1 MLFDQAIDIPAEL
14 SSDNVTIALVDE
26 RIRYSL
32 RIKAE
37 DLAEFKKITGLK
49 LPKQINQQSSTQKR
63 NCLCLGPDEWLVI
76 ALPSEAAQLAEK
88 LAQASDKMICSVT
101 NISHRNV
108 GFDIQGQGAE
118 ALINVGCPQDLSID
132 KFPIGKAT
140 RTVFESASVVLFRT
154 GETSFHLECWRSF
167 GPYMRDFFKRVIT
180 T

>member
-1 MLFDQAIDIPAEL
+1 MLFDQDIDIPAEL
-14 SSDNVTIALVDE
+14 SSNNVTIALVDE
-26 RIRYSL
+26 IIRYSL

-49 LPKQINQQSSTQKR
+49 LPEQINQLTSTQKR

-76 ALPSEAAQLAEK
+76 ALPSEAKELAEK
-88 LAQASDKMICSVT
+88 LANTSDKMICSVT

-118 ALINVGCPQDLSID
+118 ALINVGCPQDLSLD

-140 RTVFESASVVLFRT
+140 RTVFESA
-154 GETSFHLECWRSF
+154 
-167 GPYMRDFFKRVIT
+167 DVISS
-180 T
+180 